1 MVLSVD
7 TNILRDRF
15 DDRTAVKMIREAGFD
30 AFDYSMFRAT
40 GERDML
46 ADDYVERAYKL
57 KETADACG
65 ILCRQTHAPFAF
77 EYTNKTDLSDPEYVK
92 LVRSLEVA
100 SILGAEHIVMHT
112 VKKNLPAD
120 FDLDGFSRDFYRSF
134 IPYCEKFNM
143 KISVENLVGRDP
155 ATGEKRPVFSDP
167 CYHQEFVKSLDSK
180 WFDICVDVGHSAL
193 LGYPPEDVILAM
205 DPKVFQTIHIHDN
218 YLTHDSH
225 ILPYAGKLNWDAITT
240 ALAKI
245 GYEGDFSFE
254 LEGLFMRMDRG
265 LLPDALKF
273 AERTGRFLINKIE
286 KAKAQY

>member
-1 MVLSVD
+1 MLLSVD

-15 DDRTAVKMIREAGFD
+15 DDHTAIQMIRDAGFD

-112 VKKNLPAD
+112 VKKNLPEN

-155 ATGEKRPVFSDP
+155 VTGEKRPVFSDP
-167 CYHQEFVKSLDSK
+167 RYHQEFVKSLDSK

-193 LGYPPEDVILAM
+193 LGYPPEDVISAM
-205 DPKVFQTIHIHDN
+205 DPEVFQTIHIHDN

-254 LEGLFMRMDRG
+254 TFRVLRVYPPELARSCIRLIAD
-265 LLPDALKF
+265 
-273 AERTGRFLINKIE
+273 TGRYLIGRIE
-286 KAKAQY
+286 E